1 MRDLR
6 ILGNKVTDLSTQ
18 ELLGE
23 LDTICR
29 SNRSEVILNTNVHG
43 ILLSQ
48 KIPWLKEYRNQ
59 VRITHCDGVGVVL
72 GARILGH
79 EMGPR
84 VSLNDCFWELAEFCV
99 RRDYSVFLLGAD
111 ADVIASAAR
120 TLKQRQP
127 DIRIAGF
134 HHGYFEKD
142 GPESD
147 AVVDLINRAA
157 PNLLLVG
164 FGMPIQ
170 ERWVRD
176 HAHRLNA
183 NVIWVVGGLFD
194 LVSGALPLAPRWV
207 RDHSLEWAWLSVRR
221 PRRFFERY
229 LFGNP
234 SFIAQ
239 VILGRLSM
247 KNGHAR
253 PE

>member
-1 MRDLR
+1 MRDIQ

-18 ELLGE
+18 ELLDE
-23 LDTICR
+23 LDAICR

-43 ILLSQ
+43 ILMSQ
-48 KIPWLKEYRNQ
+48 KLPWLKEFRNQ
-59 VRITHCDGVGVVL
+59 ARITHCDGAGVVL
-72 GARILGH
+72 GARILGQS
-79 EMGPR
+79 MGPR
-84 VSLNDCFWELAEFCV
+84 VSLNDCFWELAEFCA
-99 RRDYSVFLLGAD
+99 RRRYSVFLLGAD
-111 ADVIASAAR
+111 ADVIAGAVR

-127 DIRIAGF
+127 DIRVAGF

-147 AVVDLINRAA
+147 AVVALINRAA
-157 PNLLLVG
+157 PNLLLIG

-176 HAHRLNA
+176 NAHRLNA

-194 LVSGALPLAPRWV
+194 LVSGALRLAPRWV
-207 RDHSLEWAWLSVRR
+207 RDHGLEWAWLSLRR

-229 LFGNP
+229 LVGNP

-239 VILGRLSM
+239 VVRERLTT
-247 KNGHAR
+247 KAGQTR
-253 PE
+253 PH